1 MKIRHVPA
9 LASLSALAL
18 LAACNQ
24 SKPEGGGNVGL
35 RDMEVVDG
43 TANDSMVDLDNAGV
57 AAALINNAAIPPMPG
72 GASTAAGNTAAPHKA
87 KASTT
92 AAPDSEAP
100 VQTPSTSGSPKPKK
114 PTDNAPD

>member
-1 MKIRHVPA
+1 MKIRHATA
-9 LASLSALAL
+9 LASLSALAV
-18 LAACNQ
+18 LAACNK
-24 SKPEGGGNVGL
+24 SKPEGGGNVGI

-72 GASTAAGNTAAPHKA
+72 EAGNAAAPHKA

-92 AAPDSEAP
+92 AATDTEAP
-100 VQTPSTSGSPKPKK
+100 VQTPSTSSAPKPKK